1 MLTVSPSEGSCSELR
16 ELTLNMKSID
26 EIIEQKGGDNFIK
39 WTVDLGLNNVIVIS
53 VDISTLN
60 IQTLNIPQKQVRIGY
75 FLNVCIDIR
84 PEGSVTV
91 NPKPQAN

>member
-1 MLTVSPSEGSCSELR
+1 MSELR
-16 ELTLNMKSID
+16 ELRLNMKSID

-75 FLNVCIDIR
+75 FLNICNDIR